1 MKKTA
6 AVLLAMIMMLF
17 AMGALAAVPTVAG
30 AGVSYTYADNVLTL
44 KSAGEYTVSGWND
57 GDGVPTE
64 GRIEINSDVSG
75 AVTLKIEDVHLDAP
89 EDYALKWTNN
99 QQGVNCTL
107 TVEFANSS
115 LEGKG
120 GMCMINRLGSA
131 SMTVAGANAMIT
143 GNEYGAVS
151 VFSVSGSAVVTVSGE
166 NASFS
171 GTTDGI
177 SAQGQKVTTNVTGAN
192 AMISA
197 EGFGISAESQED
209 TEVSVTGAGAVV
221 EGDYGIYVDSDGS
234 AAVNVEGI
242 KRITAETR
250 GVSVKAETDTMLN
263 VTDVEEITST
273 GDFSY
278 AVYAGAMDGDMTLN
292 VRNVGKIAGKSRGL
306 YATSSFG
313 NAQAYVAD
321 VQEIDSDFIGISVF
335 SQERDSALTLGGNVT
350 ATGSEAVMVK
360 TRYGYGTV
368 KLDRENYPG
377 IAAQLYKNETDEEP
391 EKTLTALNAE
401 ELKAYHKVR
410 TVLAPK
416 AAGLPATG
424 DDSQL
429 ALYMAMLGIA
439 AAALLAQRGLRRE

>member
-6 AVLLAMIMMLF
+6 AVLLAMIMMMF
-17 AMGALAAVPTVAG
+17 AVCALAAEPTV
-30 AGVSYTYADNVLTL
+30 STT
-44 KSAGEYTVSGWND
+44 D
-57 GDGVPTE
+57 GDFSFADGVLKILKAGTYTISDWHDGNKNPTE

-75 AVTLKIEDVHLDAP
+75 AVTLKLEDVHLDAP
-89 EDYALKWTNN
+89 EDYALEWINN

-107 TVEFANSS
+107 TVEFDNSS

-120 GMCMINRLGSA
+120 GMRVINYLGSA

-151 VFSVSGSAVVTVSGE
+151 VFSGSGSAVVTVSGE

-177 SAQGQKVTTNVTGAN
+177 SSRGQKVTTNVTGAN

-197 EGFGISAESQED
+197 EGFGISAQSQGD

-250 GVSVKAETDTMLN
+250 GVFVNAEMDTMLN

-278 AVYAGAMDGDMTLN
+278 AVNAATSGGDMTLN

-401 ELKAYHKVR
+401 ELEAYGKVR

-416 AAGLPATG
+416 AANLPRTG
-424 DDSQL
+424 DNSQL
-429 ALYMAMLGIA
+429 MLYAAMLGIA
-439 AAALLAQRGLRRE
+439 AIGLCAMKRRSA